1 MAVSFI
7 FMLMYALMGELAKD
21 PAIVKEETQR
31 YITSF
36 LPSEPTLQMGEAIGM
51 MDTQEDLLNV
61 LNMVAFSVIYLAVAA
76 FRFLRAGCS
85 APASNPISSK
95 NFYTKIFILL
105 KLVVQ
110 SKHEGVVSL
119 KWGFILELKQ
129 SLRSKKLVATFGIM
143 LLLYVPF
150 FYILKQESDV
160 SGAGVGEVIERMIQF
175 IGGMSMFFIA
185 ILALLMGATA
195 INSEIEKGTLRI
207 AMSKPISR
215 LAYMAGKML
224 AQVTILFIA
233 LAASSLIAMIGFASL
248 GVSISSTLV
257 KEVFLLNFILLFGLL
272 QLLFLGYL
280 LSTVIKSSSTA
291 LGLALVLFFVIFMI
305 APSIVSYL
313 AYTQVSPGESPGDKY
328 TEYATKYLFFDP
340 GSQVNVLLMSTE
352 ERECYKVVRVYNVKT
367 HEERV
372 LNVTPVKSCNFFVS
386 GSSKFY
392 RNETTITHIDCEC
405 NSTYAGIAH
414 SVGKHSLNLLILV
427 SMTVIYSALS
437 ILRFLRMDLR

>member
-1 MAVSFI
+1 M
-7 FMLMYALMGELAKD
+7 
-21 PAIVKEETQR
+21 
-31 YITSF
+31 
-36 LPSEPTLQMGEAIGM
+36 
-51 MDTQEDLLNV
+51 
-61 LNMVAFSVIYLAVAA
+61 
-76 FRFLRAGCS
+76 
-85 APASNPISSK
+85 
-95 NFYTKIFILL
+95 
-105 KLVVQ
+105 
-110 SKHEGVVSL
+110 

-129 SLRSKKLVATFGIM
+129 SLRSKKLIATLGIM

-150 FYILKQESDV
+150 FYVLKQGGDV
-160 SGAGVGEVIERMIQF
+160 SVAWVEEVIEGMIQF

-195 INSEIEKGTLRI
+195 INSEIERGTLRI

-215 LAYMAGKML
+215 LAYITGKML
-224 AQVTILFIA
+224 AQVTVLFIA
-233 LAASSLIAMIGFASL
+233 LTASSLIAIIGFASL
-248 GVSISSTLV
+248 GVSISSMLV
-257 KEVFLLNFILLFGLL
+257 KEVFLLNLILFIGLL

-305 APSIVSYL
+305 APSIVNYL
-313 AYTQVSPGESPGDKY
+313 AYTHTPSNESPEDKY

-340 GSQVNVLLMSTE
+340 ASQVKVLLMSTE
-352 ERECYKVVRVYNVKT
+352 ERNCYKVVRVYNVNT

-372 LNVTPVKSCNFFVS
+372 VNVTPVKSCNFFI
-386 GSSKFY
+386 SSPSEFHQ
-392 RNETTITHIDCEC
+392 NETIITHTSCEC

-427 SMTVIYSALS
+427 GMTVLYSALS